1 MEKSKKTKKRRKS
14 ASCLGVLLIFF
25 MLIFAGCTV
34 GVNCLFRNGNA
45 PRVLNQYCY
54 YNDSDSM
61 GTVVPQGTLV
71 FATQTDTVNAND
83 VVLYRSTAG
92 TNRIAKVSLV
102 LASQNSEFTSDPVY
116 YLTSENDMGAI
127 AVTRSDILGSCKRMS
142 AEMGLAVRFMCSR
155 TGLLFLLILPCL
167 IILLYILALMAA
179 SKEAADD
186 DDDDDTDLAF
196 VKSIQEKKKLQQTGE
211 LPSIPAEQKTAVSEK
226 QSAPRKR
233 YSDEEL
239 LAMEEKEAAER
250 AERIA
255 AIRNRM
261 ENRQKTEMPDNVP
274 LFTTEFIAK
283 THTMQIPK
291 SGTDAAENAV
301 KEAAEKPVKKQ
312 AEEVAEKVEKAEKA
326 AVEAVEEA
334 VKAEEAP
341 KPAPKKKKKPAN
353 LKNQVASSS
362 FDDLMAFLNAEET
375 KLK

>member
-1 MEKSKKTKKRRKS
+1 MEKSKKTKKRRKG

-34 GVNCLFRNGNA
+34 GVNYLFRNGNA
-45 PRVLNQYCY
+45 PRILNQYCF

-71 FATQTDTVNAND
+71 FVTPTDTVNAND
-83 VVLYRSTAG
+83 VVLYHSTTG

-116 YLTSENDMGAI
+116 YLTSETDMGAV
-127 AVTRSDILGSCKRMS
+127 AVTRSDILGACKRMS
-142 AEMGLAVRFMCSR
+142 AEMGLAIRFMCSK
-155 TGLLFLLILPCL
+155 TGILFLLILPCL
-167 IILLYILALMAA
+167 IILLYIMALIAA

-211 LPSIPAEQKTAVSEK
+211 LPNIPAEQKVVGEK
-226 QSAPRKR
+226 QSSQKKR

-255 AIRNRM
+255 AIRSRM

-291 SGTDAAENAV
+291 NATETA
-301 KEAAEKPVKKQ
+301 EAAEKPVKKQ
-312 AEEVAEKVEKAEKA
+312 AEETVKKVEKVEKQVEEKTAE
-326 AVEAVEEA
+326 VVEEA
-334 VKAEEAP
+334 VKAAE
-341 KPAPKKKKKPAN
+341 KPAPKKKKKPTT